1 MISFIKNI
9 PRYFSANFINLYSIR
24 DFKFLIISNI
34 FTFAGYQI
42 RIMAIAWIVLDLTGS
57 EKTMGLINS
66 VPGIAIISMSLF
78 GGVLADRFERWK
90 LLWQTKLAITFLSLL
105 TGLLLTFEVI
115 NTSTI
120 WYLIPISLIIGMLFA
135 LHNPASQAFVLD
147 VVGKRNLV
155 SASSFSAASSTI
167 ATIAAPSLGGILLW
181 LGYDWSFYTLAI
193 FYFFST
199 IMILSIKKRHKSVIV
214 EKSNNVFYDV
224 KSGLL
229 YAFRNPLIRSLLI
242 ISITAIFSGIY
253 QPVIPVKIKND
264 LGLGE
269 FEYGIVLAMNGVG
282 ALIGSIFLFIINERI
297 RKIYLLIISFL
308 AFDLGVLIFGF
319 SPNYAICI
327 FAMILL
333 GVGFASWM
341 VTIPVLLQT
350 NTSDEMRGRVIS
362 LYYMTILTYQLG
374 WFFGGMLLDSFG
386 INVSVLIATIG
397 SLSIGA
403 TTILFSKSLRSA
415 N

>member
-1 MISFIKNI
+1 
-9 PRYFSANFINLYSIR
+9 
-24 DFKFLIISNI
+24 
-34 FTFAGYQI
+34 
-42 RIMAIAWIVLDLTGS
+42 MAIAWIVLDLTGS

-78 GGVLADRFERWK
+78 GGVLADRFERWR

-105 TGLLLTFEVI
+105 TGLLLTFEII
-115 NTSTI
+115 NSSTI

-193 FYFFST
+193 FYFSST

-214 EKSNNVFYDV
+214 EKSSNVFYDV
-224 KSGLL
+224 KAGLL
-229 YAFRNPLIRSLLI
+229 YAFKNPLIRSLLI

-282 ALIGSIFLFIINERI
+282 ALIGSVFLFIINERI
-297 RKIYLLIISFL
+297 RKIY
-308 AFDLGVLIFGF
+308 
-319 SPNYAICI
+319 
-327 FAMILL
+327 
-333 GVGFASWM
+333 
-341 VTIPVLLQT
+341 
-350 NTSDEMRGRVIS
+350 
-362 LYYMTILTYQLG
+362 
-374 WFFGGMLLDSFG
+374 
-386 INVSVLIATIG
+386 
-397 SLSIGA
+397 
-403 TTILFSKSLRSA
+403 
-415 N
+415 